1 MDELRKCKT
10 CNQLKKLSDYYISQG
25 KYYQTKCKS
34 CSISER
40 VNHKKNE
47 VKFLKTLPTHSRCE
61 ECNQTKPIG
70 EFAVVKNSSK
80 ISPKC
85 NSCKK
90 KFKRCYTCKQEL
102 PVENFGECKNKKDGK
117 MTVCRNC
124 KSENDKK
131 YRIKYSDKHKLRK
144 KEYYNRVK
152 NLDWYKEKCALRVRD
167 YKKEYSQQQSD
178 TFKYVKAH
186 LRKVILVYL
195 KKQKNKSVVK
205 PKTEDILGIDF
216 DGFINH
222 IEKQFLKGMSWDN
235 HGEWHIDHILPCSL
249 SNGDTDILLKLFNY
263 QNLRPMWA
271 FDNLSKNDTVPII
284 SCLWDSPF
292 SELNRKQ

>member
-1 MDELRKCKT
+1 MNESKQCNT
-10 CNQLKKLSDYYISQG
+10 CNQFKPLSDYYIRQG
-25 KYYQTKCKS
+25 KYVASKCKT
-34 CSISER
+34 CSISDR
-40 VNHKKNE
+40 VNRKRNE
-47 VKFLKTLPTHSRCE
+47 VKFLKTIPTESHCE

-70 EFAVVKNSSK
+70 EFNVVKSSCK
-80 ISPKC
+80 IDSKC

-90 KFKRCYTCKQEL
+90 KLKRCYTCKQEL
-102 PVENFGECKNKKDGK
+102 PINNFGECKVNKDGK
-117 MTVCRNC
+117 MNVCRDC
-124 KSENDKK
+124 KSKSDKE
-131 YRIKYSDKHKLRK
+131 YRIKYSDKNKLRK

-152 NLDWYKEKCALRVRD
+152 NLDWYKEKASLRVRD
-167 YKKEYSQQQSD
+167 YKKEYSRQQSD
-178 TFKYVKAH
+178 IFRYVKAH

-195 KKQKNKSVVK
+195 KKQKNNAVVK

-235 HGEWHIDHILPCSL
+235 HGKWHIDHILPCSL

-271 FDNLSKNDTVPII
+271 FDNLSKNDTVPLI

-292 SELNRKQ
+292 SELNKK